1 MAKRAIS
8 IMLTEPADRKPIE
21 HFIALALEEQRRA
34 SAVAKD
40 LEKRSVAIITNLAAK
55 HGIDPAVELYVDTSL
70 HANHNLLFL
79 ASIGYAADDVPS
91 SAGMVLN

>member
-1 MAKRAIS
+1 M
-8 IMLTEPADRKPIE
+8 TYED
-21 HFIALALEEQRRA
+21 
-34 SAVAKD
+34 AVEARVSKS
-40 LEKRSVAIITNLAAK
+40 EATREIKK